1 MGSMNLTIDDELEKE
16 FREVAYRQKGMKKGF
31 LTGATEEAIKVWL
44 GYVKLRQMHANKDD
58 KLWPEEE
65 KELEDIMEGRVKMV
79 TQTGEEFLKELEAVI
94 KTNERLED

>member
-1 MGSMNLTIDDELEKE
+1 MGSMNLTIDDKLEKE

-44 GYVKLRQMHANKDD
+44 GYVKLKHMSKDD